1 MINNQILTAVKLK
14 KIKKI
19 QIKKIIELEMI
30 IMIAIYIQQ
39 IIQKYKIHGKIKKIL
54 DNEIKINQIVYHIM
68 KKKKL
73 ILIMIS
79 IKKIENIINKIA
91 LFYNHPVLEYVG

>member
-39 IIQKYKIHGKIKKIL
+39 II
-54 DNEIKINQIVYHIM
+54 
-68 KKKKL
+68 
-73 ILIMIS
+73 
-79 IKKIENIINKIA
+79 
-91 LFYNHPVLEYVG
+91 